1 MSTYNRNKKLCSQLN
16 IGNYRTH
23 SLITKT
29 VKVMMDEQK
38 NLAAWECLDQ
48 ALFTSSHVK
57 AKDMEK
63 GSTDWDNVYP
73 VSKEETDKMKNLV
86 DEAVRKAD
94 DPSDSFFRERV
105 SDLREIISYSYS
117 KHRTWKWS
125 LIFGSIIAACIFW
138 YFGNQDK
145 EDAQKYAKDVTLVE
159 NWKKA
164 DTTITYDKL
173 DASSEL
179 SYQLYERR
187 VQSANAYKLMKLHD
201 LKRNAESYR
210 EGMKTAKHSADT
222 AKLDKNI
229 ESYKKRMAE
238 CEEKMEKYQDEFDE
252 VADMDFD
259 EIQKMALKDT
269 QGLVDD
275 INDSAST
282 KTGWMI
288 YLIILIPLYIISG
301 YPRGYVISAHRRQH
315 GFMRT
320 LQKIGFAVA
329 SFFFG
334 SGLLM
339 SLLPDSIV
347 EYHYTSGRVETRNE
361 GNPVNIVILGIKFG
375 LMVAGVLIFCFVSV
389 LIMTIETISGLKR
402 NFNWAAMLNKGKKAP
417 VAVAEA
423 PINARND

>member
-1 MSTYNRNKKLCSQLN
+1 MITFEEFLK
-16 IGNYRTH
+16 NYFFKWTH

-73 VSKEETDKMKNLV
+73 VSKEETDKMKDLV

-288 YLIILIPLYIISG
+288 YLIMLIPLYIISG

-423 PINARND
+423 PINASND

>member
-1 MSTYNRNKKLCSQLN
+1 
-16 IGNYRTH
+16 
-23 SLITKT
+23 
-29 VKVMMDEQK
+29 MMDEQK

-63 GSTDWDNVYP
+63 GSTDWDNVCP
-73 VSKEETDKMKNLV
+73 VSKEETDKMKDLV

-229 ESYKKRMAE
+229 ENYKKRIAE

-252 VADMDFD
+252 VADMNFD

-375 LMVAGVLIFCFVSV
+375 LMIAGVLIFCFVSV

>member
-1 MSTYNRNKKLCSQLN
+1 
-16 IGNYRTH
+16 
-23 SLITKT
+23 
-29 VKVMMDEQK
+29 MMDEQK

-73 VSKEETDKMKNLV
+73 VSKEETDKMKDLV

-222 AKLDKNI
+222 AKQDKNI

-375 LMVAGVLIFCFVSV
+375 LMIAGVLIFCFVSV

>member
-1 MSTYNRNKKLCSQLN
+1 MITFEEFLKIYFFKW
-16 IGNYRTH
+16 TH

-173 DASSEL
+173 NASSEL

-361 GNPVNIVILGIKFG
+361 GNPANIAILGIKFG
-375 LMVAGVLIFCFVSV
+375 LMIAGVLIFCFVSV

>member
-1 MSTYNRNKKLCSQLN
+1 MITFEEFLK
-16 IGNYRTH
+16 NYFFKWTH

-73 VSKEETDKMKNLV
+73 VSKEETDKMKDLV

-252 VADMDFD
+252 VADMNFD

-375 LMVAGVLIFCFVSV
+375 LMIAGVLIFCFVSV

>member
-1 MSTYNRNKKLCSQLN
+1 
-16 IGNYRTH
+16 
-23 SLITKT
+23 
-29 VKVMMDEQK
+29 MMDEQK

-73 VSKEETDKMKNLV
+73 VSKEETDKMKDLV

-375 LMVAGVLIFCFVSV
+375 LMIAGVLIFCFVSV
-389 LIMTIETISGLKR
+389 LVMTIETISGLKR

-417 VAVAEA
+417 VAVVEA

>member
-1 MSTYNRNKKLCSQLN
+1 
-16 IGNYRTH
+16 
-23 SLITKT
+23 
-29 VKVMMDEQK
+29 MMDEQK

-48 ALFTSSHVK
+48 ALFTSSHLK

-145 EDAQKYAKDVTLVE
+145 EDAQKYAKDVILVE

-361 GNPVNIVILGIKFG
+361 GNPANIAILGIKFG
-375 LMVAGVLIFCFVSV
+375 LMIAGVLIFCFVSV

>member
-1 MSTYNRNKKLCSQLN
+1 
-16 IGNYRTH
+16 
-23 SLITKT
+23 
-29 VKVMMDEQK
+29 MMDEQK

-73 VSKEETDKMKNLV
+73 VSKEETDKMKDLV

-229 ESYKKRMAE
+229 ESYKKRMTE

-375 LMVAGVLIFCFVSV
+375 LMIAGVLIFCFVSV

-423 PINARND
+423 PINVRND

>member
-1 MSTYNRNKKLCSQLN
+1 
-16 IGNYRTH
+16 
-23 SLITKT
+23 
-29 VKVMMDEQK
+29 MMDEQK

-73 VSKEETDKMKNLV
+73 VSKEETDKMKALV

-252 VADMDFD
+252 VADMNFD

-375 LMVAGVLIFCFVSV
+375 LMIAGVLIFCFVSV

-423 PINARND
+423 PINTRND

>member
-1 MSTYNRNKKLCSQLN
+1 
-16 IGNYRTH
+16 
-23 SLITKT
+23 
-29 VKVMMDEQK
+29 MMDEQK

-164 DTTITYDKL
+164 NTTITYDKL
-173 DASSEL
+173 DESSEL

-259 EIQKMALKDT
+259 EIQKMALKDA

-375 LMVAGVLIFCFVSV
+375 LMIAGVLIFCFVSV

-402 NFNWAAMLNKGKKAP
+402 NFNWAVMLNKGKKAP

-423 PINARND
+423 PINVRND

>member
-1 MSTYNRNKKLCSQLN
+1 
-16 IGNYRTH
+16 
-23 SLITKT
+23 
-29 VKVMMDEQK
+29 MMDEQK

-73 VSKEETDKMKNLV
+73 VSKEETDKMKDLV

-375 LMVAGVLIFCFVSV
+375 LMIAGVLIFCFVSV

-423 PINARND
+423 PINTRND

>member
-1 MSTYNRNKKLCSQLN
+1 
-16 IGNYRTH
+16 
-23 SLITKT
+23 
-29 VKVMMDEQK
+29 MMDEQK

-73 VSKEETDKMKNLV
+73 VSKEETDKMKALV

-138 YFGNQDK
+138 YFSNQDK
-145 EDAQKYAKDVTLVE
+145 ESAQKYAKDVALVE
-159 NWKKA
+159 NWKKT

-173 DASSEL
+173 NASSEL

-375 LMVAGVLIFCFVSV
+375 LMIAGVLIFCFVSV

-402 NFNWAAMLNKGKKAP
+402 NFNWAVMLNKGKKAP